1 MSVEPASLIFR
12 PARREDAAQLRRWR
26 NDPLTRAASIQTAAV
41 SEAEHLQWLEALLT
55 DGQRQLLVAWRRE
68 QPVGCVRFDIGERE
82 TEVSWT
88 VAPEARGHGIGSRMV
103 QRAVA
108 ERSEALMARVRLDNP
123 ASARIAESAGLNLDE
138 TRDQV
143 RFYRRPKLGTSKL

>member
-1 MSVEPASLIFR
+1 MSAESASLIFR

-41 SEAEHLQWLEALLT
+41 SESEHLQWLEALLA
-55 DGQRQLLVAWRRE
+55 DEQRQLLVAWRRE

-103 QRAVA
+103 QLAVG

-123 ASARIAESAGLNLDE
+123 ASARIAESAGLSLDE
-138 TRDQV
+138 TQDQV
-143 RFYRRPKLGTSKL
+143 RYYRRPAQAQHPR